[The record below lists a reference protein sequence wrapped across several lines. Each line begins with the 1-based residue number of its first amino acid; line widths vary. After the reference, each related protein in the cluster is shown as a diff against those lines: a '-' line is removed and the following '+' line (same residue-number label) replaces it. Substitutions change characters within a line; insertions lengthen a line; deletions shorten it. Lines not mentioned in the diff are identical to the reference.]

1 MGQGVIIFIEIV
13 NSTLLGSFRV
23 TDWVNY
29 QIMKRLGIFLTH
41 GYPGSNIG

>member
-1 MGQGVIIFIEIV
+1 MGQGVTICIV

-23 TDWVNY
+23 TDWVNF

-41 GYPGSNIG
+41 DYPGSNIVT